1 VDELEMHFAGV
12 CIVQDQAK
20 PAQTMSEHL
29 QDGFAPGLG
38 DAGPALRVRQEE
50 TSIWPEMP
58 LERIADTP
66 CGSFLFISRFLPH
79 EIHLH
84 FVHTA

>member
-1 VDELEMHFAGV
+1 VDELEMHFAGI

-20 PAQTMSEHL
+20 PAQTMPEHL

-38 DAGPALRVRQEE
+38 DAGPALRVRQE

-66 CGSFLFISRFLPH
+66 CGSFLSISRFLPH
-79 EIHLH
+79 EIRLQ